1 MDLFTQLIEEIQR
14 NNESHQ
20 KFLANALIQ
29 LTDRERQALSTYI
42 TFFSENG
49 KAIPYIAEC
58 YNSLVRDTINE
69 QFYFIKNKKYRF
81 STFSEVKSE
90 VYFNDDFMEKYMIG
104 LGISTFLWPQHLKI
118 HRFFLDRL
126 PRNNPGTYL
135 EIGPGHGFYFID
147 AMKNTEY
154 SFFEG
159 IDISPKSIWLTN
171 TIIGSGLFGRFDNY
185 RVYLAD
191 FSQFNP
197 DKTYDAIVMGEVLEH
212 VENPLSLLDKI
223 YLITNKNSFIFI
235 TTVINAP
242 AIDHI
247 YLFDSIN
254 SIKELIFKAKLFIKD
269 ILIAPANEKLSI
281 EKNIEKK
288 FPINVALVLSK
299 N

>member
-14 NNESHQ
+14 NNESHK

-29 LTDRERQALSTYI
+29 LTDKEQQALSSYI
-42 TFFSENG
+42 AFFLKNG
-49 KAIPYIAEC
+49 KDIPYIAEC
-58 YNSLVRDTINE
+58 YNSLVRDTISE
-69 QFYFIKNKKYRF
+69 QMYFIRNKKYRF
-81 STFSEVKSE
+81 STFSEVKSA

-104 LGISTFLWPQHLKI
+104 LGISMFLWPQHLKI
-118 HRFFLDRL
+118 HRFFLEKL
-126 PRNNPGTYL
+126 PCDKSGIYL

-147 AMKNTEY
+147 AMKKTAY

-171 TIIGSGLFGRFDNY
+171 TIIKSGLFGKFDNY
-185 RVYLAD
+185 HVFLAD
-191 FSQFNP
+191 ITQFHP
-197 DKTYDAIVMGEVLEH
+197 DKTYDAVVMGEVLEH
-212 VENPLSLLDKI
+212 VENPLSVLYKI
-223 YLITNKNSFIFI
+223 YSISNQNSFIFI

-254 SIKELIFKAKLFIKD
+254 SIKELIFKAKLSIKD
-269 ILIAPANEKLSI
+269 ILLAPANDKLSI
-281 EKNIEKK
+281 EKNLERK